1 LNSVNGTT
9 WTSKVLSSRPREAQ
23 FTPIRVLD
31 VELSEPLADIGH
43 AVTNDGIPFGRARV
57 FVRIHTWPLGFVD
70 VDLGPSG
77 VPGDSLAAAV
87 EIALGSRVRRHLEED
102 AIPAVTSIRPGG
114 IADVAEPACL
124 GARREMLRAPPSV
137 SVVVPTIDRPD
148 ALRRCLGDLVQQSY
162 PEFEILVVD
171 NAPGQSGAHAVVS
184 TIDAGSR
191 TVRYLVESRRGA
203 SRARNLGLHEA
214 QGEIVAF
221 VDGDVRVDRSW
232 LAAIATTMRMRVD
245 GGVLV
250 SCVTGAILPAD
261 LETQAQLWMEEWGG
275 YSKGFERRIFDL
287 REHRTGSPL
296 YPFAAGAFGS
306 GANMSFRTS
315 ELRRLGGFD
324 VALGGATPSRSG
336 EDLASFLDVV
346 SSGRTLAYEPGAIVW
361 HEHPVSEAQF
371 RSTLR
376 SYGIG
381 LTSFLLRHVS
391 RHPLDALRIAAAMPA
406 AAAYFFRA
414 DSLRNEGRSRTFPR
428 GLWRDEMAGMVRG
441 PFAYAAGRARAGRS

>member
-1 LNSVNGTT
+1 MTSVA
-9 WTSKVLSSRPREAQ
+9 LPSRSMEAR

-31 VELSEPLADIGH
+31 VELSEPLADIAH
-43 AVTNDGIPFGRARV
+43 AVTTDGVPFGRARV
-57 FVRIHTWPLGFVD
+57 LVRIHTWPLGFVEL
-70 VDLGPSG
+70 DLGDAGISS
-77 VPGDSLAAAV
+77 VSLATAV
-87 EIALGSRVRRHLEED
+87 EVELGSRIRRHLEGD
-102 AIPAVTSIRPGG
+102 AVSAVTSIGAGG

-124 GARREMLRAPPSV
+124 EARRETLRVPPSV

-148 ALRRCLGDLVQQSY
+148 ALRRCLQDLVEQSY
-162 PEFEILVVD
+162 PDFEILVVD
-171 NAPGQSGAHAVVS
+171 NAPGQSGADAVVS
-184 TIDAGSR
+184 SIDAGGR
-191 TVRYLVESRRGA
+191 TLRYLVESRRGA
-203 SRARNLGLHEA
+203 SRARNHGLRQA
-214 QGEIVAF
+214 RGDIVAF
-221 VDGDVRVDRSW
+221 VDGDVRLDRSW
-232 LAAIATTMRMRVD
+232 LAAIATSMRMPVD
-245 GGVLV
+245 GDAFI
-250 SCVTGAILPAD
+250 SCLTGAILPAD

-371 RSTLR
+371 RSTMR